1 MSWLRQERQLFD
13 WQVMPTYVPQTYG
26 LQTPSL
32 YGHLKGID
40 TYLAGLQMRPR
51 YYFTTGD
58 YLHSDG
64 ATLFWTSADEQ
75 QTEPLTFR
83 SELMHQ
89 QVTVN
94 NLPTEFVPTPGVP
107 GRSIPVSTAPAG
119 VGDIDSGTRYL
130 LIHVQNAA
138 VRLSYGGED
147 PTASVGFLHPSGT
160 FLQVKAASA
169 PYLKFVRATANDATL
184 YIQEMTR

>member
-13 WQVMPTYVPQTYG
+13 WQVMPTYVPQTYH

-32 YGHLKGID
+32 HGHLKGID
-40 TYLAGLQMRPR
+40 TYLAGLHARPR

-64 ATLFWTSADEQ
+64 TALFWTSADDQ
-75 QTEPLTFR
+75 QTEQLTFR

-107 GRSIPVSTAPAG
+107 GRAVPVSTATAG
-119 VGDIDSGTRYL
+119 VGAIDPGTRYL
-130 LIHVQNAA
+130 LIHVQNAP

-147 PTASVGFLHPSGT
+147 PSATTGFLHPAGT
-160 FLQVKAASA
+160 FLQVKAVSA
-169 PYLKFVRATANDATL
+169 PYLKFIRSGVNDAVL

>member
-1 MSWLRQERQLFD
+1 MSWLRQERELFD

-26 LQTPSL
+26 LHTPSL

-40 TYLAGLQMRPR
+40 TYLQSRIAPAQYLFPG
-51 YYFTTGD
+51 GD

-64 ATLFWTSADEQ
+64 VNLFWTSPDG
-75 QTEPLTFR
+75 TETIQLTFR
-83 SELMHQ
+83 SLMHQ

-94 NLPTEFVPTPGVP
+94 NLPTEFVPTPGVA
-107 GRSIPVSTAPAG
+107 GRPVAVSEEPVG
-119 VGDIDSGTRYL
+119 VGTIDPATRYL
-130 LIHVQNAA
+130 LIHVQNGA

-147 PTASVGFLHPSGT
+147 PSASTGFLHPAGT
-160 FLQVKAASA
+160 FLQVKAQSA
-169 PYLKFVRATANDATL
+169 AFLKFIRATANDAAL